1 MNCWIARDR
10 VRRKA
15 PSPDGRSEPDLCELV
30 DRLRCRG
37 YAVHVDS
44 SCAETRAQVAT
55 RVAGFV
61 ESALAVVG
69 NPKSGEAYVRVSG
82 STTSL
87 LVEVT
92 HLSFSAHRALEHDEA
107 ALIALDDLRQEVC
120 SRGEW
125 FTMERG
131 PRGQLRIAAVIKGP
145 SVDRRDNV
153 ARNGDGER

>member
-1 MNCWIARDR
+1 MNCLIAGDK
-10 VRRKA
+10 VPRRA
-15 PSPDGRSEPDLCELV
+15 PRPESRAEPDLCELV
-30 DRLRCRG
+30 DTLRCRG
-37 YAVHVDS
+37 YAVHLDS
-44 SCAETRAQVAT
+44 SCAATRAELAT
-55 RVAGFV
+55 RVASFV

-82 STTSL
+82 STMSL

-125 FTMERG
+125 LTMERG
-131 PRGQLRIAAVIKGP
+131 PRGQLRIAAIIKGP
-145 SVDRRDNV
+145 SADRRDNV
-153 ARNGDGER
+153 AGNDDGER